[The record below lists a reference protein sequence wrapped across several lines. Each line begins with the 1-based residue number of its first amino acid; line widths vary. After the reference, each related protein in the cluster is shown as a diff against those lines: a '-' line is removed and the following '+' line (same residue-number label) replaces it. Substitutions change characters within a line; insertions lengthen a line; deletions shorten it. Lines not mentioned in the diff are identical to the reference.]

1 MEPLPNWSLTVL
13 MVMQVVLISFWIVMV
28 ISVPMAPMRLFEDH
42 KHKHL
47 WLYTVLF
54 VPVIGAIWYFIVTFI
69 NNDFTFFNVP
79 ASNRLVCDKPKK
91 KHMRCTA
98 YKNGVKTK
106 SFPVG

>member
-1 MEPLPNWSLTVL
+1 MESLPNWSLTVL

-54 VPVIGAIWYFIVTFI
+54 VPVIGAIWYFAWRMQNHSGYEEIQKAKI
-69 NNDFTFFNVP
+69 QGIAD
-79 ASNRLVCDKPKK
+79 
-91 KHMRCTA
+91 A
-98 YKNGVKTK
+98 YREENE
-106 SFPVG
+106 